1 MEEVFDQVEKID
13 LSERVLMTRSLLK
26 ESIEAMDEDFRKD
39 KNKDKLLSKFDQ
51 EQSYLFT
58 DVVMYMLEKDGV
70 VVAVIISGNVAKKLL
85 MKCINVNM
93 DFEHFQLTQDRY
105 ILVNICV
112 SINFQGV
119 AQFS

>member
-1 MEEVFDQVEKID
+1 
-13 LSERVLMTRSLLK
+13 MTRSLLK
-26 ESIEAMDEDFRKD
+26 ESIDAMDEDFRKD
-39 KNKDKLLSKFDQ
+39 ENKDKLLSKFDQ

-85 MKCINVNM
+85 IKCINM
-93 DFEHFQLTQDRY
+93 DFEQFQLTQDRY